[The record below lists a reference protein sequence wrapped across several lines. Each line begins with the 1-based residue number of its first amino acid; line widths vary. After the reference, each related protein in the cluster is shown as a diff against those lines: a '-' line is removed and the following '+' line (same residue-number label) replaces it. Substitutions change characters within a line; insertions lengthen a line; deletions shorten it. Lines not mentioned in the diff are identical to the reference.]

1 MINHAVSTHYHAI
14 IILYFATISWAGH
27 GRGYRCTC
35 DDRSMA
41 SGEESSPLWGWETYF
56 QELSDF
62 ITSLDGDRISF
73 ANERFTDYVVDRLS
87 TCVSTLS
94 RLIYHLQ
101 SSSNSIELDEDDVE
115 VVEYYQLLLHQLLDT
130 IRRIESEW
138 QRHFDHLQAVSGT
151 RRESAFQLSSTRT
164 FNRPGR
170 PKFNVTKEQLE
181 YLSSMSFSWT
191 QIAQLLGVSRM
202 TVYRRRVEF
211 GLLSDP
217 TTSISNS
224 DLLLRIQTMHRE
236 FPEMGETM
244 LWGQLRSMGVQV
256 TRERLRNALRQTD
269 PLNMALRWR
278 GGLTRRRAY
287 SVPGPNSLWHI
298 GIKLII
304 PQSK

>member
-1 MINHAVSTHYHAI
+1 MQSQCRYNTLSRYN
-14 IILYFATISWAGH
+14 YFFYVTTISWASH
-27 GRGYRCTC
+27 GCGYSC
-35 DDRSMA
+35 DDRSVA

-130 IRRIESEW
+130 IRRIASEW

-181 YLSSMSFSWT
+181 YLSSMSSWT
-191 QIAQLLGVSRM
+191 QIAKFLGVSIM

-217 TTSISNS
+217 TTSISS
-224 DLLLRIQTMHRE
+224 IDLLRIQTMCRNGRNHA
-236 FPEMGETM
+236 M

-256 TRERLRNALRQTD
+256 TQERLRNAVT
-269 PLNMALRWR
+269 N
-278 GGLTRRRAY
+278 
-287 SVPGPNSLWHI
+287 
-298 GIKLII
+298 
-304 PQSK
+304 